1 MSVYRFSF
9 IRLVIS
15 PSQPTPPHPPSPPP
29 PPPLLKT
36 NAQLERNLERN
47 RVNEINTNIFFKG
60 YNSKSA
66 MCKLGNE
73 YVIMTKRN
81 ILHTIRFAFRSNHIR
96 DRC

>member
-1 MSVYRFSF
+1 MLTSAKNNEII
-9 IRLVIS
+9 IRKLLIEGNV
-15 PSQPTPPHPPSPPP
+15 PPSPPS
-29 PPPLLKT
+29 PLLKT

>member
-1 MSVYRFSF
+1 MSVYSFSF

-29 PPPLLKT
+29 PLLKT

-47 RVNEINTNIFFKG
+47 RFNEINTNIFFKG

-81 ILHTIRFAFRSNHIR
+81 ILHTIWFAFRSNHIR